1 MARKKLSEAA
11 LKRLEE
17 KGVTVKVIKKGE
29 EPKPVNAPVAKKAVQ
44 NAAPKAKLDNKNLK
58 PKQWTLEVDDRDW
71 QGLIKSLTIT
81 EV

>member
-1 MARKKLSEAA
+1 MARKRLSNAA

-17 KGVTVKVIKKGE
+17 MGVTVKVIKKGE
-29 EPKPVNAPVAKKAVQ
+29 EPKPVNAVVAKKATE
-44 NAAPKAKLDNKNLK
+44 NAAPKAKLDNKEIKL
-58 PKQWTLEVDDRDW
+58 KQWTLEIDDRDW